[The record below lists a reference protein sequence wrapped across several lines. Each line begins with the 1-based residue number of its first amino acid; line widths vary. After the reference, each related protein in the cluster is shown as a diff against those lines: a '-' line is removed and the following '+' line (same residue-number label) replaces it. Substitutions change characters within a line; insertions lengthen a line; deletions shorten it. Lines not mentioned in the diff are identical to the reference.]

1 MISWDVNEAKSVIVI
16 FCPEVTHDIGIV
28 PFYESPEMIL
38 QVESRVKVF
47 IPGISSVGKVYS
59 IFP

>member
-16 FCPEVTHDIGIV
+16 FCPDVTHDIGVV

-38 QVESRVKVF
+38 QVESRVKVLV
-47 IPGISSVGKVYS
+47 PSVGKVYS

>member
-38 QVESRVKVF
+38 QVESRVKVLV
-47 IPGISSVGKVYS
+47 PSVGKVYS